1 MHRHNFGL
9 VSPLCWLVFLD
20 YAEHGMDVVGLGDV
34 DDSMRTNILLIK
46 DVKHAEDFNKGNP
59 VILNLGNSSVRR

>member
-1 MHRHNFGL
+1 M
-9 VSPLCWLVFLD
+9 SPQCWPVFLD

-34 DDSMRTNILLIK
+34 DDSILTNILLTK
-46 DVKHAEDFNKGNP
+46 DVKHVEDFNKGNP